1 MLQAASLCKCVA
13 TSQEQAELLRL
24 LRANLSVATP
34 WPLCE
39 NTLVKTYLPLAI
51 VLLLTSAY
59 GFWWKR
65 RQGAIRSNKAVPGHR
80 MTEATLGEA
89 LGSRATMVQFSSAF
103 CAPCRATHSLLS
115 QMVIAMNDVKH
126 IHIDAESHLEL
137 VRELDI
143 RSTPTTLFINAQG
156 IEVGRAAGTPKRE
169 QVLAA
174 LANIR

>member
-1 MLQAASLCKCVA
+1 M
-13 TSQEQAELLRL
+13 
-24 LRANLSVATP
+24 
-34 WPLCE
+34 
-39 NTLVKTYLPLAI
+39 KTYLPLVI
-51 VLLLTSAY
+51 VLVLASVY

-65 RQGAIRSNKAVPGHR
+65 SRGAIRSNKAIPGHQL
-80 MTEATLGEA
+80 TAAKLGEA

-115 QMVIAMNDVKH
+115 QMVLSMDDVNH

-143 RSTPTTLFINAQG
+143 RSTPTTLFINKDG
-156 IEVGRAAGTPKRE
+156 VEVGRAAGTPKRE

-174 LANIR
+174 LSNIR

>member
-1 MLQAASLCKCVA
+1 M
-13 TSQEQAELLRL
+13 
-24 LRANLSVATP
+24 
-34 WPLCE
+34 
-39 NTLVKTYLPLAI
+39 KTHLPLVI
-51 VLLLTSAY
+51 VLVLASAY

-65 RQGAIRSNKAVPGHR
+65 SRGAIRSNKAIPGHQL
-80 MTEATLGEA
+80 TAAKLGEA

-115 QMVIAMNDVKH
+115 QMVLSMDDVKH

-143 RSTPTTLFINAQG
+143 RSTPTTLFINKDG
-156 IEVGRAAGTPKRE
+156 VEVGRAAGTPKRE

-174 LANIR
+174 LSNIR

>member
-1 MLQAASLCKCVA
+1 M
-13 TSQEQAELLRL
+13 
-24 LRANLSVATP
+24 
-34 WPLCE
+34 
-39 NTLVKTYLPLAI
+39 KTYLPLVI
-51 VLLLTSAY
+51 VLVLASAY

-65 RQGAIRSNKAVPGHR
+65 SRGAIRSNKAIPGHQL
-80 MTEATLGEA
+80 TAAKLGEA

-115 QMVIAMNDVKH
+115 QMVRSMDDVKH

-143 RSTPTTLFINAQG
+143 RSTPTTLFINKDG
-156 IEVGRAAGTPKRE
+156 VEVGRAAGTPKRE

-174 LANIR
+174 LSNIR

>member
-1 MLQAASLCKCVA
+1 M
-13 TSQEQAELLRL
+13 
-24 LRANLSVATP
+24 
-34 WPLCE
+34 
-39 NTLVKTYLPLAI
+39 KTYLPLVI
-51 VLLLTSAY
+51 VLVLASAY

-65 RQGAIRSNKAVPGHR
+65 SRGAIRSNKAIPGHQL
-80 MTEATLGEA
+80 TAAKLGEP

-115 QMVIAMNDVKH
+115 QMVLSMDDVKH

-143 RSTPTTLFINAQG
+143 RSTPTTIFINKDG

-174 LANIR
+174 LSNIR

>member
-1 MLQAASLCKCVA
+1 M
-13 TSQEQAELLRL
+13 
-24 LRANLSVATP
+24 
-34 WPLCE
+34 
-39 NTLVKTYLPLAI
+39 KTYLPLLI
-51 VLLLTSAY
+51 VLALASAY

-65 RQGAIRSNKAVPGHR
+65 KEGAIRSHKVISGRQITAAMV
-80 MTEATLGEA
+80 GEA

-115 QMVIAMNDVKH
+115 QMVIPMTDVKH

-143 RSTPTTLFINAQG
+143 RSTPTTIFLNRDG
-156 IEVGRAAGTPKRE
+156 IEVGRAAGTPKRD

-174 LANIR
+174 LANIA